1 MDFTQ
6 LEAALD
12 GRENVLVITHVLNK
26 FTVEV
31 PTKDQW
37 ASTVVKSLV
46 HDWFLVYSS
55 RLGSL
60 PNSF

>member
-6 LEAALD
+6 LEAASD
-12 GRENVLVITHVLNK
+12 GRENVLVIIHVLNK

-37 ASTVVKSLV
+37 ASTVVKIP
-46 HDWFLVYSS
+46 
-55 RLGSL
+55 GT
-60 PNSF
+60 

>member
-6 LEAALD
+6 LEAASD
-12 GRENVLVITHVLNK
+12 GRENVLVITDVFNK

-37 ASTVVKSLV
+37 ASTIVKIP
-46 HDWFLVYSS
+46 
-55 RLGSL
+55 GT
-60 PNSF
+60 